1 MQVNCQFFCPPPQ
14 LLSRLSFLTFL
25 FFLLL
30 LPWQI
35 KAQSNCMDWGIEVT
49 KDPPLG
55 QTGAGCVDG
64 GDCDNLY
71 YYVYLVRNGGGSP
84 SNTYPF
90 HFIYLTVGGE
100 LSVVADNNPN
110 VPGTGTA
117 RSLSRLD
124 EAASLACLPDMS
136 IAGGALF
143 QVTTD
148 GDDQRFDYY
157 IGIPNNGDDL
167 GWTVGAKTLLCVVAV
182 RAYPGEIVRLND
194 LKTSFQVISTLPH
207 GLTSCQPPVI
217 YDDLNKTLPL
227 PPSCDPTLSLLV
239 GNPQNDPTPEFPN
252 RKKIPVSLTGPA
264 GAYQVTDL
272 DFLVKVKSEYPMAEV
287 SAEAGTL
294 AKEDISVYRE
304 VIFATDDIRIHV
316 STLAGLSLT
325 LPATTP
331 LFYIFIDG
339 PVLLSACAK
348 TTIELFGPSRIQIQG
363 STGLT
368 CCQPDFEDKQEFS
381 IGPEPCLDYCNP
393 NVVLK
398 IKRVDLF
405 PSSAD
410 PCADLFFE
418 LEITNTTTGTSN
430 VIYESGYIVIDA
442 KYGDGTLSF
451 DSYLA
456 DPAVPIT
463 NTNPVTTVTT
473 GVPANTL
480 RMAFDF
486 MPVNPI
492 LLTPNNPKKIGI
504 FQLTGTNVCAN
515 RISIYDAVLTATTGP
530 NTNAECV
537 LQLTD
542 TEIGK
547 LPKIGMGTIENDG
560 ICLQELVVRLE
571 TQYALEKGIAEGI
584 VGITGNCNATSNL
597 TNILGNVAIC
607 DCRQPGQN
615 TLTPIKDNN
624 HLNGVSTFDLVLITR
639 HVLGLA
645 ALGNPYKMI
654 AADANKSGSI
664 TSFDIVELRKL
675 ILGIYQTLPN
685 NTSWRFIPKSF
696 SFPNNNNPFETVFP
710 EDYTYTMPSTPGIIE
725 FYGIKIGDVNGN
737 ALPSVVGTSTVVREA
752 TTLPLGFHL
761 PSARRGETTEIPLF
775 VRQATDLAAWQLA
788 LRYDPA
794 RMRIKNVRWA
804 MAAEPTPYEMADWY
818 SPVPGELRMCWFDP
832 MGTATHLDAQAPIAY
847 LQVEWLGN
855 PSQDANSTLELI
867 QTIPGEAYGSDGQV
881 ANLALEAVP
890 SYQAPVIVAK
900 AVQPKPEWL
909 VSAYPNP
916 TGGIFRFEV
925 SLPVGGEGRI
935 GLYDPMGR
943 LVVQQNISFTPGL
956 NVVTSQQFPPLT
968 TGIYFVRFDT
978 PMGRQ
983 TLRLVK
989 N

>member
-1 MQVNCQFFCPPPQ
+1 MQVIYQIPPPQ
-14 LLSRLSFLTFL
+14 PLSRLSFLTFL

-272 DFLVKVKSEYPMAEV
+272 DFLVKVRSDYPMAEV
-287 SAEAGTL
+287 FVEEGTL
-294 AKEDISVYRE
+294 AKEDLFLYRE
-304 VIFATDDIRIHV
+304 VIFTTDDIRIHV
-316 STLAGLSLT
+316 STQASISLT
-325 LPATTP
+325 LPATIP

-339 PVLLSACAK
+339 PVLLSACAE
-348 TTIELFGPSRIQIQG
+348 TSIELFGPSRIQIEET
-363 STGLT
+363 TGVT

-418 LEITNTTTGTSN
+418 LEITNNTIGTSN

-442 KYGDGTLSF
+442 EYSAGTLSF

-492 LLTPNNPKKIGI
+492 VLAPNSSKKIGI
-504 FQLTGTNVCAN
+504 FQLAGTNVCAN
-515 RISIYDAVLTATTGP
+515 RIILYDAVLTATTGP

-547 LPKIGMGTIENDG
+547 HPGGEMPEDEG
-560 ICLQELVVRLE
+560 ICLSKLSVTLKK
-571 TQYALEKGIAEGI
+571 QYDSEDGIEEVI
-584 VGITGNCNATSNL
+584 VGVTGRCITSKLSN
-597 TNILGNVAIC
+597 IDGVAPIC
-607 DCRQPGQN
+607 DCNQAGIYILSPTKAN
-615 TLTPIKDNN
+615 VP
-624 HLNGVSTFDLVLITR
+624 LNGVSTYDLVLISR
-639 HVLGLA
+639 HILGLQD
-645 ALGNPYKMI
+645 LGNPYKMI
-654 AADANKSGSI
+654 AADANKNNFI
-664 TSFDIVELRKL
+664 TSQDIVAIRRI
-675 ILGIYQTLPN
+675 ILGIDTNFPGGY
-685 NTSWRFIPKSF
+685 SWRFILKIF
-696 SFPNNNNPFETVFP
+696 IFPNASNPFQSAFP
-710 EDYTYTMPSTPGIIE
+710 EIAEYNTAMPAPIID
-725 FYGIKIGDVNGN
+725 FYGMKLGDVSGDAISNITGKAIVN
-737 ALPSVVGTSTVVREA
+737 RDGVNNL
-752 TTLPLGFHL
+752 LLGFTV
-761 PSARRGETTEIPLF
+761 PSARRGEITEIPIF

-794 RMRIKNVRWA
+794 QMKIKNVRWA
-804 MAAEPTPYEMADWY
+804 MAAEPTPYEMADWH
-818 SPVPGELRMCWFDP
+818 SPVPGELRLCWFDRS
-832 MGTATHLDAQAPIAY
+832 GAATHLNAQAPIAY

-855 PSQDANSTLELI
+855 PAKDANTALELI
-867 QTIPGEAYGSDGQV
+867 GTIAGEAYDSDGQV
-881 ANLALEAVP
+881 ANLALQAVP
-890 SYQAPVIVAK
+890 YYQAPVIVAK
-900 AVQPKPEWL
+900 AVQLKPEWL
-909 VSAYPNP
+909 VAAYPNP
-916 TGGIFRFEV
+916 PGGAFRFEV

-943 LVVQQNISFTPGL
+943 LVTRQDISFTPGL
-956 NVVTSQQFPPLT
+956 NVVTSQQFPPLS